1 MAKIPKTP
9 SEIFGEFT
17 DDFKRI
23 FETDLTAI
31 ILYGSGAK
39 GDYVHKK
46 SDINFM
52 IVLTEPGIHNL
63 FLTFDVLKKWRKR
76 AVSTPLFLTKE
87 YIESSLDSFPL
98 EFWEMKK
105 FHQIVYGDDVLKK
118 IEISRSDLRLQ
129 CEREVKGK
137 LLHLQQNFLN
147 SEKKPHRLRALLV
160 LSIPTF
166 GTLFNALLYLKNE
179 VSPNSRKEI
188 FVNTAGVFGLDQQVF
203 ETILK
208 LRYENLKLKSD
219 ALLKLTQSYIE
230 EIRKLSQFA
239 DKL

>member
-166 GTLFNALLYLKNE
+166 GTLFN
-179 VSPNSRKEI
+179 
-188 FVNTAGVFGLDQQVF
+188 
-203 ETILK
+203 
-208 LRYENLKLKSD
+208 
-219 ALLKLTQSYIE
+219 
-230 EIRKLSQFA
+230 
-239 DKL
+239 